1 LMYLETIQRLSMYIV
16 RKSKQSFRESDY
28 AATSQLD
35 QDTISNIRGLMDE
48 HVFDLLDK
56 TEMRVLTL
64 KRENIEVL
72 EELTTVY

>member
-1 LMYLETIQRLSMYIV
+1 
-16 RKSKQSFRESDY
+16 
-28 AATSQLD
+28 
-35 QDTISNIRGLMDE
+35 MDE

-64 KRENIEVL
+64 KKENIEVL